1 MNLKNILSKTDF
13 KVGID
18 CPTKLY
24 YRKMNYSSSKEDNE
38 YLEYLAEGGYAVG
51 KMATLYFE
59 EGIRIDNST
68 GVEQAI
74 EQTQV
79 ELQKDSCTLFEAAF
93 KSGNK
98 LGVIDILI
106 KEEEHIQ
113 LIEVKSKGY
122 NPEKKVESQWKELIP
137 DIAFQKI
144 IVEELY
150 PNHKIECYV
159 LAPDKSKSTSIEG
172 LNSMFKLVDFKTKNG
187 FNFFDIVYDGS
198 KSKLIEDQLL
208 TKVSVDDAIN
218 KEIQGLRKD
227 LEKLE
232 KSISPE
238 IKKIKTRV
246 SKKCFVCEYEQSGQK
261 ECWAHMPS
269 SNTPLEDLYRV
280 GSIGGIKAPLVNQLI
295 EEKKSSIFDIPL
307 EALKGTWGERQLIQ
321 IENTKLNSEWFG
333 PDLSETIN
341 SWKYP
346 LHFIDFETSTS
357 ALPFHKGMKPYE
369 MSAFQWSCHTIPYEG
384 AEPLHTE
391 WINLE
396 PSFPSFK
403 FAESLMAQI
412 GTTGTPLMWS
422 PHENTTLRNIYKQ
435 MDKYKYD
442 NPALREWLEII
453 VKFNAEKSGTLVD
466 MAALCMKQYFH
477 PRMKGKT
484 SIKWTLP
491 AVLKSNKSKRTT
503 DWLKNFSPSIN
514 LLSFDKDN
522 HIEDPYKNLPSIDIL
537 EHAETVNEGTGA
549 MRAYEDMLFGKA
561 KEDKTLK
568 AAYEI
573 ALRNYCKLDT
583 LAMLIIWEHWK

>member
-13 KVGID
+13 KVGND

-74 EQTQV
+74 KQTQV
-79 ELQKDSCTLFEAAF
+79 ELQKDSCTIFEAAF

-106 KEEEHIQ
+106 KDGERIQ

-122 NPEKKVESQWKELIP
+122 DPAKKVESQWKELIP

-144 IVEELY
+144 IVEEIY

-172 LNSMFKLVDFKTKNG
+172 LNSMFKLIDFKTKNG

-208 TKVSVDDAIN
+208 TKVAVDDAIN
-218 KEIQGLRKD
+218 KEIPRLRKD

-238 IKKIKTRV
+238 ITKIKPNI
-246 SKKCFVCEYEQSGQK
+246 SKKCFKCEYGQSGK
-261 ECWAHMPS
+261 NECWAHMPS
-269 SNTPLEDLYRV
+269 SNTPLDDLFRI
-280 GSIGGIKAPLVNQLI
+280 GNIGGTKAPLVNQLI
-295 EEKKSSIFDIPL
+295 EEKKSSIFDVPL
-307 EALKGTWGERQLIQ
+307 EALKGKWGERQLIQ
-321 IENTKLNSEWFG
+321 IENTKSNTEWFG
-333 PDLSETIN
+333 PELSATIK

-391 WINLE
+391 WLNLE
-396 PSFPSFK
+396 PTFPSFK

-412 GTTGTPLMWS
+412 GTTGTVLMWS

-435 MDKYKYD
+435 MDRYKYN
-442 NPALREWLEII
+442 NPALKGWLEII
-453 VKFNAEKSGTLVD
+453 VKLNDKDTGALVD
-466 MAALCMKQYFH
+466 MAALCLQQYFH
-477 PRMKGKT
+477 PYMKGRT

-503 DWLKNFSPSIN
+503 TWLENFNTNIN
-514 LLSFDKDN
+514 LLSLDKEN

-561 KEDKTLK
+561 REDKKLK
-568 AAYEI
+568 ADYEI